1 MAVSGTISNVAF
13 GGMACA
19 VPRHRVD
26 NSVFSN
32 TFGREQMS
40 KFEKM
45 VGVCERRVAGEA
57 ESTADLA
64 YASALRL
71 KDNACWTPN
80 EVDAVLFV
88 SQTPNHVLPATAC
101 DLQHMLGIKKDCA
114 VFDINLGCS
123 GFVYGVFVASS
134 LLQMPNVEKVL
145 LLGGDTITKL
155 TRADDASAAPLFGD
169 AGFAL
174 VLKKDGVATPIHYA
188 FMTDGAG
195 AKAIEAP
202 IGGHLAM
209 DGMDVFNFTIN
220 EVPALI
226 KAHLSNLSLS
236 PDQVE
241 YLVLHQANKFV
252 LKQVATL
259 TGFSMK
265 KVPISM
271 DRFGNTS
278 SASIPM
284 TLCDMKER
292 ENSLGVKKVLMSGFG
307 VGLSWGTLIMDFD
320 FDTCFGIVGGETNQ

>member
-1 MAVSGTISNVAF
+1 MAISGTIDNVALC
-13 GGMACA
+13 GMACA
-19 VPRHRVD
+19 VPRQGVD
-26 NSVFSN
+26 NAIFSK
-32 TFGREQMS
+32 TFGQEQMS

-45 VGVCERRVAGEA
+45 VGVVERRVVGET

-64 YASALRL
+64 FASAMRL
-71 KDNACWTPN
+71 KDKACWTPDD
-80 EVDAVLFV
+80 VDAVLFV
-88 SQTPNHVLPATAC
+88 SQTPSHILPATAC
-101 DLQHMLGIKKDCA
+101 DLQERLGVKKDCIA
-114 VFDINLGCS
+114 FDINLGCS
-123 GFVYGVFVASS
+123 GFVYGIFVASS

-155 TRADDASAAPLFGD
+155 TRADDASSAPLFGD
-169 AGFAL
+169 AGFAT
-174 VLKKDGVATPIHYA
+174 VLKRSCEATPIHYA
-188 FMTDGAG
+188 FMTDGSG

-202 IGGHLAM
+202 IGGRLAM

-226 KAHLSNLSLS
+226 NEQMSRLSLS

-252 LKQVATL
+252 LKQVAMM

-271 DRFGNTS
+271 DRYGNTS

-284 TLCDMKER
+284 TLCDMKDR
-292 ENSLGVKKVLMSGFG
+292 DNSLGVKKVLVSGFG
-307 VGLSWGTLIMDFD
+307 VGLSWGTLVMDFN
-320 FDTCFGIVGGETNQ
+320 FDRCFGISQVVLT